1 MISKEKIIG
10 CVSELKSLTQSRLAK
25 YHRNFRRYNC
35 TPFATL
41 QSMRVPSTIGYW
53 QEDQGIETDTTSTPQ
68 LNVIKSC
75 IDTLTSKIAQSKVR
89 PFFNCING
97 SFKDIQV
104 VKQAQQFFDVYFDTN
119 NTNKIVSEAFRDACI
134 FDTGVIYIND
144 ETKQITKAL
153 PWQVYI
159 RPAEQTYGKYTRV
172 YFEQIDYPTSIMP
185 ENLSKFCKG
194 LEYVTYGIYYDTV
207 NHVKAILINNK
218 VVETKEYAGT
228 KIPFVF
234 LHYCSPIFGNS
245 SQSIVDM
252 LNSIQLEIDSL
263 MTKIK
268 DASQL
273 NAAMTYFVP
282 DGSTLKTSQLNNRVG
297 NVITYKATPNMTQ
310 SPVTVSTPAFI
321 DGQYITTVETLCQKA
336 YEMVGISQ
344 LSSMSQKPKGLDS
357 GVALDTMENIEG
369 DRFETQL
376 NQVIRAYVDIAKTC
390 LEIFPQEEDIL
401 PEDTKRVSVKWADI
415 VEEASKMSI
424 QFSAADSLSKD
435 PAQKLQQ
442 LQQLAMAGIIPQSRI
457 AQFMELPDLQAGYS
471 LSNNAVNAVLTV
483 IDECIEKNNFNI
495 PDFIPF
501 TMLKEEIINTQLS
514 LKAANSDGNEADIEK
529 LNKLYAMAEQKET
542 EWMMNSQGAAQQ
554 QATQGQ
560 VDQNGM
566 PVQQNVLSQEANMT
580 QAMPNA
586 TPNTNNN
593 VDMDVETPSN
603 TNGAW
608 NGAYNAYQNN

>member
-1 MISKEKIIG
+1 MISKEKIVS

-35 TPFATL
+35 TPFASL
-41 QSMRVPSTIGYW
+41 QSMRLPSTIGYW

-172 YFEQIDYPTSIMP
+172 YFEQIDYPVSIMP
-185 ENLSKFCKG
+185 ENLSKYCKG
-194 LEYVTYGIYYDTV
+194 QEYVTYGIYYDTV
-207 NHVKAILINNK
+207 NHVKAILINNR
-218 VVETKEYAGT
+218 VVETKEYVGT

-297 NVITYKATPNMTQ
+297 NIITYKATPNMTT

-321 DGQYITTVETLCQKA
+321 DSQYIATVETLCQKA

-390 LEIFPQEEDIL
+390 LEIFPQDEDIL
-401 PEDTKRVSVKWADI
+401 PEDSKRISVKWADI

-435 PAQKLQQ
+435 PSQKLQQ

-483 IDECIEKNNFNI
+483 IDECIEKNNFDI

-501 TMLKEEIINTQLS
+501 PMLKEEIINTQLS
-514 LKAANSDGNEADIEK
+514 LKAANSEGNTVDIEK

-542 EWMMNSQGAAQQ
+542 EWQMNSFNLQQ
-554 QATQGQ
+554 QAAMAGQ
-560 VDQNGM
+560 VDESGM
-566 PVQQNVLSQEANMT
+566 PVQQNVLTQEANMKK
-580 QAMPNA
+580 AGPA
-586 TPNTNNN
+586 TNNN
-593 VDMDVETPSN
+593 VDMDVETPVN
-603 TNGAW
+603 TNGSW
-608 NGAYNAYQNN
+608 NGAFNSYQNN

>member
-172 YFEQIDYPTSIMP
+172 YFEQIDYPTSIMS
-185 ENLSKFCKG
+185 ESLSKFCKG
-194 LEYVTYGIYYDTV
+194 LEYVTYGVYYDTV
-207 NHVKAILINNK
+207 NHVKAILINNR

-390 LEIFPQEEDIL
+390 LEIFPQDEDIL
-401 PEDTKRVSVKWADI
+401 PEDTKRVSVKWSDI

-554 QATQGQ
+554 QAMQGQ

-566 PVQQNVLSQEANMT
+566 PVQQNVLSQEANMK
-580 QAMPNA
+580 QIE
-586 TPNTNNN
+586 PNTNNN

>member
-10 CVSELKSLTQSRLAK
+10 YVSELKSLTQSRLAK

-97 SFKDIQV
+97 GFKDIQV

-185 ENLSKFCKG
+185 ESLSKFCKN
-194 LEYVTYGIYYDTV
+194 LEYVTYGVYYDTV
-207 NHVKAILINNK
+207 NHVKAILINNR
-218 VVETKEYAGT
+218 VVETKEYVGT

-321 DGQYITTVETLCQKA
+321 DGQYISTVETLCQKA

-390 LEIFPQEEDIL
+390 LEIFPQDEDIL

-514 LKAANSDGNEADIEK
+514 LKAANSEGNEADIEK
-529 LNKLYAMAEQKET
+529 LNRLYAMAEQKEA
-542 EWMMNSQGAAQQ
+542 EWQMNSQALAQQ

-566 PVQQNVLSQEANMT
+566 PVQQNVLSQEANM
-580 QAMPNA
+580 QQV